1 MFGLGCGVWKMFRDG
16 RRDTD
21 ALLVGVELV
30 GSGCHSRCQLC
41 CRGRCERRALGK
53 SDSLNCAW
61 HVRRLCH
68 GPEPTGHRT
77 RDIELYFTA
86 DEAGS
91 SSQFRDRN

>member
-1 MFGLGCGVWKMFRDG
+1 MLGLGCGDWKMFRDG

-53 SDSLNCAW
+53 SERFSELRLARAPDFAAGPSRPATA
-61 HVRRLCH
+61 HVTLAILHC
-68 GPEPTGHRT
+68 
-77 RDIELYFTA
+77 
-86 DEAGS
+86 
-91 SSQFRDRN
+91 